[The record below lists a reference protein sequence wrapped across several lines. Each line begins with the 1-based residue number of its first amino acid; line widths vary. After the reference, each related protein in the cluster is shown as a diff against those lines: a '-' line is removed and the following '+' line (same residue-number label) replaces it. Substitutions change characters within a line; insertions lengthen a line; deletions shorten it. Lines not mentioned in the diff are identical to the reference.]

1 MKRLAIALFVLIV
14 LAGLV
19 LVQSFQ
25 SRPTASDC
33 YLVERLGYTL
43 WNSNLDGVVADGVSV
58 DDLREKADDCGF
70 PRSTWNTPTPI
81 PTPTYSPDCTNEAI
95 MYIQSGGES
104 ERAAQAIERI
114 RGCMLA
120 QTPTAP

>member
-1 MKRLAIALFVLIV
+1 MKSLVLALFVLIV

-19 LVQSFQ
+19 LFQSFQ
-25 SRPTASDC
+25 SRPTVSQSSDC

-70 PRSTWNTPTPI
+70 PRSTWNTPT
-81 PTPTYSPDCTNEAI
+81 
-95 MYIQSGGES
+95 
-104 ERAAQAIERI
+104 
-114 RGCMLA
+114 
-120 QTPTAP
+120 AP